1 VAHFDYVSIDATGK
15 RRTGR
20 IEADSRAEALRRLND
35 SGAFPVD
42 VVQAGTSAKSQT
54 TTTSRRSRPRTA
66 DITLFLRELGLLLQA
81 GLKIDEGLAAI
92 SSDAAA
98 PRLQKLAAELRS
110 AINSGKTFS
119 EAVATEPDLFPPG
132 VIGMIRAA
140 DATGRLKETL
150 QQIADERERQERL
163 RSKIVSSL
171 TYPLLLIVTAII
183 VVAVLLLVIVPQFRQ
198 GMADAGKVTTTRAM
212 AMSDW
217 LIANIWLAGC
227 ALTGMIA
234 LVVALF
240 LKASVRRAIGDVAL
254 RLPVVGTLLRHA
266 LTARFCRTLSLL
278 LSNGVLLPDAL
289 GYTRE
294 AIEHDRTRQLIDQL
308 IVNLRQ
314 GGELDA
320 PLAAADIF
328 PPIVTSMFRVGVESG
343 ALSTTSARLAD
354 MYEWKL
360 ETGMQ
365 RFVSVLEPSIIVV
378 VSLIVGGV
386 VLSIVQSIFGVYD
399 LIGAPI

>member
-1 VAHFDYVSIDATGK
+1 VPEFDYVSIDAAGN

-20 IEADSRAEALRRLND
+20 LEAATRAEALRRLND
-35 SGAFPVD
+35 TGVFPVD
-42 VVQAGTSAKSQT
+42 VVPSGLRAPAQGTFDK
-54 TTTSRRSRPRTA
+54 RRSRPRPA

-81 GLKIDEGLAAI
+81 GLKVDEGLATIAA
-92 SSDAAA
+92 DTAA
-98 PRLQKLAAELRS
+98 PRLQALASRLRA

-119 EAVATEPDLFPPG
+119 EAVAAEPGLFPAG

-140 DATGRLKETL
+140 DATSRLRETL

-163 RSKIVSSL
+163 RARIVSSL
-171 TYPLLLIVTAII
+171 TYPALLIVTALI
-183 VVAVLLLVIVPQFRQ
+183 VVGVLLLVIVPQFRQ
-198 GMADAGKVTTTRAM
+198 GMADTGHVPSTRAM

-217 LIANIWLAGC
+217 LHANIWLTAGVMT
-227 ALTGMIA
+227 ALTGLSMAII
-234 LVVALF
+234 
-240 LKASVRRAIGDVAL
+240 LKTSVRRAMGNMAL
-254 RLPVVGTLLRHA
+254 QLPVVGTLLRHA

-289 GYTRE
+289 AYTRE
-294 AIEHDRTRQLIDQL
+294 AIEHERTQRLIDQL
-308 IVNLRQ
+308 IVNLRK

-328 PPIVTSMFRVGVESG
+328 PPIVTSMFRVGAESNS
-343 ALSTTSARLAD
+343 LSATSARLAD

-399 LIGAPI
+399 LIGGPK